1 MVTQTTMAKKQVRYG
16 SKQYALEYRLV
27 YQEEKGYGIEVLCQ
41 SGTTTER
48 ELVFK
53 GNQTSGDRFG
63 APFCGGNGLS
73 HCAERNIGKLLV
85 KSKIEPTKK
94 DAL

>member
-48 ELVFK
+48 EQVFVKGTKRQVMDLVRLF
-53 GNQTSGDRFG
+53 
-63 APFCGGNGLS
+63 A
-73 HCAERNIGKLLV
+73 AETVFPI
-85 KSKIEPTKK
+85 
-94 DAL
+94 ALKETLENFW